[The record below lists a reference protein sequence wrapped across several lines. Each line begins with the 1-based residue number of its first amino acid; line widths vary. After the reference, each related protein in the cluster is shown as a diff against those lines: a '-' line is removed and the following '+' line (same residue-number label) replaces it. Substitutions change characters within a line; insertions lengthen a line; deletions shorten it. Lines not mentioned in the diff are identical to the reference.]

1 MAGVGDAT
9 SATYTIDNGAPIPVI
24 PVNGQITIPIPETVG
39 SYLVAVSATDAA
51 GNSGTKTFTV
61 EVKGT
66 IQLPIAAFSA
76 TPNTG
81 SAPLTVNFM
90 DASKNATNYDW
101 NFGDNTINST
111 DKNPTHVYS
120 IAGSYSVTLTV
131 KNEKGFSNS
140 LRKLNYITV
149 TTVNSPPVI
158 TAIGFPAEPYQKGST
173 VSVTGSFTDPD
184 TTDTHTA
191 QFAWGDG
198 TTSAGIVTKSGIT
211 GSVTGSHLFNTVGI
225 YTVNL
230 TVTDSKGA
238 STTASSTDFVVIYDP
253 EGQFVTGGGGFNSV
267 AGLYL
272 PDPTLTGKASYGFNA
287 KYKKGTMIPDGN
299 TEFKIKEKKGE
310 KVKFKA
316 TSYDW
321 LVISG
326 AKATFRGS
334 GTIDKEGNYGFLISC
349 IDGKL
354 AGTDDKIRVSIWNKA
369 TNAVIYDNQPG
380 AGINDAP
387 TMTTEEGNIKIH
399 K

>member
-1 MAGVGDAT
+1 MVSFNVSDGSLTDSET
-9 SATYTIDNGAPIPVI
+9 
-24 PVNGQITIPIPETVG
+24 ITITVTSVINPNEPPVLDPIG
-39 SYLVAVSATDAA
+39 NQSASQGQLLTFTITASDPDSEALTYSA
-51 GNSGTKTFTV
+51 SGLPTGATFNPSTKTFTWTP
-61 EVKGT
+61 GT
-66 IQLPIAAFSA
+66 TQSGNYL
-76 TPNTG
+76 
-81 SAPLTVNFM
+81 VNFTVS
-90 DASKNATNYDW
+90 DGSL
-101 NFGDNTINST
+101 T
-111 DKNPTHVYS
+111 DS
-120 IAGSYSVTLTV
+120 EDVT
-131 KNEKGFSNS
+131 
-140 LRKLNYITV
+140 ITV
-149 TTVNSPPVI
+149 TSVNSPPVI
-158 TAIGFPAEPYQKGST
+158 TAIVFPADPYQKGST

-191 QFAWGDG
+191 WFAWGDG
-198 TTSAGIVTKSGIT
+198 ATSAGIVTKSGIT
-211 GSVTGSHLFNTVGI
+211 GSVTGSHQFNTVGI

-230 TVTDSKGA
+230 TVTDSKGTA
-238 STTASSTDFVVIYDP
+238 TTASSTDFVVIYDP
-253 EGQFVTGGGGFNSV
+253 EGQFVTGGGGYTSV

-287 KYKKGTMIPDGN
+287 KYKKGTMIPEGN

-349 IDGKL
+349 IDGTL

-387 TMTTEEGNIKIH
+387 TMKTEEGNIKIH